1 MPRIT
6 RVSGGDGITFSDDL
20 SQGILA
26 VLRSAQNASSAT
38 LISTIKDVASVAE
51 SQIPVKTGKLRD
63 SLATSVSVG
72 ESQVKATI
80 GLGSSTVDYAYYVKY
95 SEKSSLNPKKSVWQE
110 AVRKPALKAAEN
122 IASKMASEF
131 ASQASKNRVR

>member
-6 RVSGGDGITFSDDL
+6 RVSGGDGIVFSDDL

-26 VLRSAQNASSAT
+26 VLRSAQNASSSV
-38 LISTIKDVASVAE
+38 LISTIEDVAATAE

-80 GLGSSTVDYAYYVKY
+80 GLGSATVDYAYYVKY
-95 SEKSSLNPKKSVWQE
+95 GEKSSLNPKKSVWQE
-110 AVRKPALKAAEN
+110 AVRKPAMQAAEN
-122 IASKMASEF
+122 IASRMASEF

>member
-6 RVSGGDGITFSDDL
+6 RVSGGDGIVFSDDL

-26 VLRSAQNASSAT
+26 VLRSAQNASSSV
-38 LISTIKDVASVAE
+38 LISTIEDVAATAE
-51 SQIPVKTGKLRD
+51 SQIPVKTGRLRD

-72 ESQVKATI
+72 ESQVKATV

-95 SEKSSLNPKKSVWQE
+95 PAKSSLNPKKSVWQE

-131 ASQASKNRVR
+131 ASQAQKNRVR

>member
-6 RVSGGDGITFSDDL
+6 RVSGGDGIIFSDDL

-26 VLRSAQNASSAT
+26 VLRSAQNASSSV
-38 LISTIKDVASVAE
+38 LISTIEDVAATAE
-51 SQIPVKTGKLRD
+51 TQIPVKTGKLRD

-80 GLGSSTVDYAYYVKY
+80 GLGSTSVDYAYYVKY

-122 IASKMASEF
+122 IASKMAAEF
-131 ASQASKNRVR
+131 ASQAAKNRVR

>member
-26 VLRSAQNASSAT
+26 VLRSAQNASSSV
-38 LISTIKDVASVAE
+38 LISTIEDVAATAE

-80 GLGSSTVDYAYYVKY
+80 GLGSATVDYAYYVKY
-95 SEKSSLNPKKSVWQE
+95 GEKSSLNPKKSVWQE
-110 AVRKPALKAAEN
+110 AVRKPAMQAAEN
-122 IASKMASEF
+122 IASRMASEF